1 MDLTTSRVQPRWM
14 RLDAS
19 SHNFKE
25 HMRFMC
31 AMCKIPEPRRTL
43 YLATCARCC
52 PKLRSNGW
60 KLRPF
65 DDTCLQLADLN
76 PHCVVCDVIHQ
87 AHRLFST
94 GDLEPNFVCIDHG
107 GRNIKYDP
115 LQVDHLPMDYLAVEF
130 THVPN
135 DTKKPHIQLLH
146 VQLYSEGTQVYI
158 AYCQIPS
165 KGGSKRA
172 AWH

>member
-1 MDLTTSRVQPRWM
+1 M
-14 RLDAS
+14 RL
-19 SHNFKE
+19 
-25 HMRFMC
+25 MC

-65 DDTCLQLADLN
+65 GDTCLQLADLN

-94 GDLEPNFVCIDHG
+94 GDLKPNFVCIDHG
-107 GRNIKYDP
+107 GNETYSDYLP
-115 LQVDHLPMDYLAVEF
+115 VDLLPIDYLAVNF
-130 THVPN
+130 TYVP
-135 DTKKPHIQLLH
+135 DDKKKSHIQLLH
-146 VQLYSEGTQVYI
+146 VQLYSEGTQV
-158 AYCQIPS
+158 
-165 KGGSKRA
+165 
-172 AWH
+172 